1 MPLLRLSDFRLKFAE
16 KFKAKIKINNNSI
29 NNLTTT
35 ILPQFNSSKLKTNLN
50 KKINSLNNQSV
61 KHQNNNLLKRGIN
74 GLAKIIFFEGNFTQ
88 SNLTFKVQLGELLI
102 FRVESGKF
110 DWGCQG
116 TRGFQFVS

>member
-35 ILPQFNSSKLKTNLN
+35 ILPQFNSSTPKINLN

-74 GLAKIIFFEGNFTQ
+74 GLAKIIFFEV
-88 SNLTFKVQLGELLI
+88 SPIEEI
-102 FRVESGKF
+102 AS
-110 DWGCQG
+110 
-116 TRGFQFVS
+116 QFWKKSY